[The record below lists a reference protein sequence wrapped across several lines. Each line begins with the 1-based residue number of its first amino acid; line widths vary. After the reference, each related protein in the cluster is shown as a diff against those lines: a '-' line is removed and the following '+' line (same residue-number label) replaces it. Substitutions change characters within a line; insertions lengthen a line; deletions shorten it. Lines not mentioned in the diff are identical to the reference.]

1 MEKAEEFIRTESLIE
16 DIDKKVTRLSQRLK
30 EEGIIFDLSIVN
42 ENQISLKVNG
52 REITFTKIDP
62 YTIKKDGKVFTKSIE
77 KVIEDRIRE
86 LAQVE
91 KPEDLG

>member
-1 MEKAEEFIRTESLIE
+1 MEKSEGFVETEKLIE
-16 DIDKKVTRLSQRLK
+16 EIDEKILKLAKRLQD
-30 EEGIIFDLSIVN
+30 EGLIFDLSIAN
-42 ENQISLKVNG
+42 ENQISLKMSG

-91 KPEDLG
+91 N